1 MENDEHNRQDT
12 TWNSGIHIRLYHIN
26 DSAVLHISGNAR
38 CTHSMRVCSGVFG
51 SGNHIRNMVDKETTD
66 TEGEG
71 EETMSSKLTSRKF
84 WITVAAVLASLGT
97 TVGGIISGNETLAI
111 VASICTAL
119 SAAIYAGAEAYV
131 DAKAVGVGKDE

>member
-1 MENDEHNRQDT
+1 M
-12 TWNSGIHIRLYHIN
+12 
-26 DSAVLHISGNAR
+26 
-38 CTHSMRVCSGVFG
+38 
-51 SGNHIRNMVDKETTD
+51 
-66 TEGEG
+66 TE
-71 EETMSSKLTSRKF
+71 KLKSRKF

-131 DAKAVGVGKDE
+131 DAKAVAYVDAKAVGADKDE